1 MGLGEPECRHAA
13 IVAEDERAAL
23 TLEVESTIARVRPR
37 DERRATAEAQPSHI
51 AVTGTT
57 GDLDP

>member
-1 MGLGEPECRHAA
+1 M
-13 IVAEDERAAL
+13 AEDERAAL

-37 DERRATAEAQPSHI
+37 DERQATAEAQPSHI